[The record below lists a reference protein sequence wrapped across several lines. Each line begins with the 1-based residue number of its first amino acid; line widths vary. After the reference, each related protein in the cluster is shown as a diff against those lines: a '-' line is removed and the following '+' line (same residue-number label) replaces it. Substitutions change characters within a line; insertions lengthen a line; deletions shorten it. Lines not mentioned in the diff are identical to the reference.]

1 MQPFQPQG
9 RALLIGSLPLKDHG
23 AAFRMVCDHT
33 PDIPL
38 WVQLPVF
45 KQEGMMV
52 QFLSGLPGLTRKG
65 SDYYIDTAK
74 ETFDDEL
81 LCFYEAYMAVAED
94 GGDLNDSIFALG
106 PETAGGFFV
115 FLEQLGTRMPAP
127 VAVKGQITGP
137 ITLATGIKDQ
147 NGRSVFY
154 NEQMRDVIVKLIAQK
169 ARWQIKQLGQ
179 FDLPVILFFDEPAL
193 AGFGSSAF
201 ISITPDE
208 ISTCFQEVIEAAH
221 AEGGLAGI
229 HVCAN
234 TEWSLILT
242 SPADIVSFDAYA
254 FFDKF
259 LLYPDQIKTFINRG
273 GIIAWGI
280 VPTSRAEEIEQE
292 TSDALVSRWESQTDA
307 LVALGIDK
315 TRLFSQSLITPS
327 CGTGSLNDAL
337 AKRVLELTRD
347 VSAKIRSRFLPS

>member
-1 MQPFQPQG
+1 MQPIQPQG
-9 RALLIGSLPLKDHG
+9 RALLIGSLPLDDHH

-33 PDIPL
+33 PEIPL

-45 KQEGMMV
+45 KEEGMMV

-65 SDYYIDTAK
+65 SGYFIDTAK

-81 LCFYEAYMAVAED
+81 LHFYEAYMSVVEE
-94 GGDLNDSIFALG
+94 GRDLHTSIFALG
-106 PETAGGFFV
+106 PDTAGGFFV
-115 FLEQLGTRMPAP
+115 FLEQLGSRMPAP

-137 ITLATGIKDQ
+137 ITLATGLKDQ
-147 NGRSVFY
+147 NGRAVFY
-154 NEQMRDVIVKLIAQK
+154 NEQMRDAVVKLIAQK
-169 ARWQIKQLGQ
+169 ARWQIKQLER
-179 FDLPVILFFDEPAL
+179 FDLPVILFFDEPGL

-201 ISITPDE
+201 ISITPEE
-208 ISTCFQEVIEAAH
+208 ISACFQEVIESVH

-229 HVCAN
+229 HVCSN
-234 TEWSLILT
+234 TEWSLILD
-242 SPADIVSFDAYA
+242 SSADIVSFDAYA
-254 FFDKF
+254 YFDKF
-259 LLYPDQIKTFINRG
+259 LLYRDQITKFINRG

-280 VPTSRAEEIEQE
+280 VPTLRAEDIEQE
-292 TSDALVSRWESQTDA
+292 TSDALVSRWETQFQA

-327 CGTGSLNDAL
+327 CGTGSLDETL

-347 VSAKIRSRFLPS
+347 VSAKIRSRFLPV

>member
-9 RALLIGSLPLKDHG
+9 RALLIGSLPLKDHH
-23 AAFRMVCDHT
+23 AAFRMVYDHT

-45 KQEGMMV
+45 KEEGMMV

-65 SDYYIDTAK
+65 GDYHIDTAK

-81 LCFYEAYMAVAED
+81 LRFYEAYMSIAEE
-94 GGDLNDSIFALG
+94 GQDLNSSIFALS
-106 PETAGGFFV
+106 PDTAGGFFV
-115 FLEQLGTRMPAP
+115 FLEQLGSRMPAP

-137 ITLATGIKDQ
+137 ITLSTGMKDQ

-154 NEQMRDVIVKLIAQK
+154 NEQMRDVVVKLIAQK

-179 FDLPVILFFDEPAL
+179 FDLPIILFFDEPAL

-201 ISITPDE
+201 ISITPEE
-208 ISTCFQEVIEAAH
+208 ISECFQEVIEAVH
-221 AEGGLAGI
+221 SEGGLAGI

-234 TEWSLILT
+234 TEWSLILN

-254 FFDKF
+254 YFDKF
-259 LLYPDQIKTFINRG
+259 LLYPDRITTFINRG

-280 VPTSRAEEIEQE
+280 VPTSRAEDIEQE
-292 TSDALVSRWESQTDA
+292 TSDALASRWETQSDT
-307 LVALGIDK
+307 LVGLGIDK
-315 TRLFSQSLITPS
+315 NRLFSQSLITPS
-327 CGTGSLNDAL
+327 CGTGSLSEAL

-347 VSAKIRSRFLPS
+347 VSGKIRSRFLPS